1 MHLMKNK
8 FTLALFSFSL
18 AFLGN
23 AQLDNFSV
31 GQQAPDF
38 TVTDIH
44 GQEHQLNDYAG
55 KWVLVDFFA
64 YWCGPCAAT
73 APIINE
79 FYKKYGCNNYDVVV
93 LALEGD
99 GTTAQTEEFEQENGG
114 DLNNPTPTAS
124 GLDGGA
130 DAVHTVYGPAAYPTI
145 ILIGNDGLI
154 KNIDIWPISNVG
166 SIEAAFNSAGG
177 SSALV
182 EHNCS
187 ALDIDELSFETA
199 AVYPNPS
206 SGKISLA
213 LSAPSKTEV
222 SIEVYSVQGKLVK
235 QLATQTLNGGKNTIQ
250 FDLSGLDNGHYVLN
264 ATSPDGFQAKTSV
277 QILK

>member
-1 MHLMKNK
+1 MKIK
-8 FTLALFSFSL
+8 FTFALLSFGL

-23 AQLDNFSV
+23 AQLNNFSV

-44 GQEHQLNDYAG
+44 GHQHQLNDYAG

-79 FYKKYGCNNYDVVV
+79 FYKKYGCNSYDVVV

-99 GTTAQTEEFEQENGG
+99 GTTAQTEEFEQNNGG
-114 DLNNPTPTAS
+114 DLNNPTPTVS
-124 GLDGGA
+124 GLNGGA
-130 DAVHTVYGPAAYPTI
+130 AAVHTTYGPDAYPTI

-166 SIEAAFNSAGG
+166 SIEAAFSSAGG

-182 EHNCS
+182 EHSCS
-187 ALDIDELSFETA
+187 SLEVDELSFETA
-199 AVYPNPS
+199 AVFPNPS
-206 SGKISLA
+206 GGDISLA
-213 LSAPSKTEV
+213 LSAPNKTDV
-222 SIEVYSVQGKLVK
+222 LIEVYSTQGKLVK
-235 QLATQTLNGGKNTIQ
+235 QFPAQVLTGGKNIIHL
-250 FDLSGLDNGHYVLN
+250 DLGDLDNGHYMLS
-264 ATSPDGFQAKTSV
+264 AKSTDGFQSKTTI